1 MMHSWLL
8 AAHIVVLGY
17 WLGSELVINSQY
29 RFVTH
34 RHDLDFAARD
44 AVMDHLMDADQHVR
58 YALILQ
64 LMLGVMLCAGLGL
77 LPAIAFWG
85 ALGGGAL
92 WLALVELVHRHRK
105 SARGKSLAAADRGPR
120 YLLIA
125 GLPLAALVLTDWP
138 LWLRLKIA
146 LFAGIMLCGVGIRFA
161 LIHHF
166 ALWARLAA
174 GDGGDSVEAG
184 IRRTYWHATA
194 MLMLLW
200 VFIAAITV
208 LAVMKP

>member
-1 MMHSWLL
+1 MHGWLL
-8 AAHIVVLGY
+8 AAHIAVLGY

-34 RHDLDFAARD
+34 RSDLDFAARD
-44 AVMDHLMDADQHVR
+44 AVMDHLMDVDQHVR

-64 LMLGVMLCAGLGL
+64 LMLGVMLCVGLGL
-77 LPAIAFWG
+77 LPAPAFWS

-92 WLALVELVHRHRK
+92 WLALVELVHRQRK
-105 SARGKSLAAADRGPR
+105 SARGKSLATTDRRLR

-125 GLPLAALVLTDWP
+125 GLPLAALAMADWP

-166 ALWARLAA
+166 ALWARLAT
-174 GDGGDSVEAG
+174 GDGGDGVEAD
-184 IRRTYWHATA
+184 IRRTYWRATA
-194 MLMLLW
+194 LLMLLW
-200 VFIAAITV
+200 LFIAAITG
-208 LAVMKP
+208 LAVLKP